1 MTTTYPWGR
10 FGNHFIINMAVN
22 LIAEKHNLKVIY
34 CSHELFDKLGINLF
48 SGEKSFN
55 TMVNLED
62 HTYFDIYNCDNFCCN
77 LYPKDYY
84 QTREITNLLYNY
96 LRKDEIMSSII
107 NKNPFNY
114 RYNKNNDLY
123 IHIRLTDAEKFNPG
137 INYYL
142 KAIKTIKFDDLYI
155 SSDDPTHEII
165 KDICNN
171 YPNSKIILLDEIKT
185 MQFAS
190 TCKNIILSNGSFS
203 AVIGYLAFFSNVNYP
218 KIDTEKKW
226 HGDMF
231 SINNWIEHTVD

>member
-1 MTTTYPWGR
+1 MTTTYPQGR
-10 FGNHFIINMAVN
+10 FGNIFIITIAVS
-22 LIAEKHNLKVIY
+22 LIAEKHNLNVVY
-34 CSHELFDKLGINLF
+34 CGHILFEKLGINLF
-48 SGEKSFN
+48 SGEKLFN
-55 TMVNLED
+55 ITAILED
-62 HTYFDIYNCDNFCCN
+62 HNYFDIYNCDNWCYN

-84 QTREITNLLYNY
+84 QTKDIINLLYNY
-96 LRKDEIMSSII
+96 LHKDEIMSNII
-107 NKNPFNY
+107 DKNPFKD
-114 RYNKNNDLY
+114 RYNTNNDLY
-123 IHIRLTDAEKFNPG
+123 IHVRLKDAEKFNPG

-142 KAIKTIKFDDLYI
+142 KAIKTMNFDDLYV

-165 KDICNN
+165 KEIGNN
-171 YPNSKIILLDEIKT
+171 YPNSKLILLDEIKT

-218 KIDTEKKW
+218 KIDQEKIW